1 MSKTSKKVKIKKVEN
16 QKNPQLFFISYH
28 IHCDIET
35 MKHCEFLSTRCV
47 RRLNITH
54 SQLCEE
60 LKFIEDWKHLKN
72 SNGTQCIGDN
82 LTILPSETM
91 DMKMDVSD
99 LVEIEN
105 NYLTL
110 NDKPM
115 TIQKYLY
122 GGGYINVCWEFT
134 QVKKHIELGIDVDN
148 HPYFKNYSEDDKKK
162 FIKREKNLNKNKVV
176 V

>member
-1 MSKTSKKVKIKKVEN
+1 MCNKKEI
-16 QKNPQLFFISYH
+16 KNPQLFFVSYH
-28 IHCDIET
+28 IYCDIET
-35 MKHCEFLSTRCV
+35 MKHCDFLSTRWV

-54 SQLCEE
+54 SELCKE

-72 SNGTQCIGDN
+72 SDGTQCIGDN
-82 LTILPSETM
+82 LTILPSKTM

-99 LVEIEN
+99 LVEIKN

-122 GGGYINVCWEFT
+122 GGGGYINQCWEFT
-134 QVKKHIELGIDVDN
+134 QVRKHIELGIDVDN
-148 HPYFKNYSEDDKKK
+148 HPYFKDHSEDEKKK
-162 FIKREKNLNKNKVV
+162 FIKEEKEELETIKNQKYGKTKIT
-176 V
+176 